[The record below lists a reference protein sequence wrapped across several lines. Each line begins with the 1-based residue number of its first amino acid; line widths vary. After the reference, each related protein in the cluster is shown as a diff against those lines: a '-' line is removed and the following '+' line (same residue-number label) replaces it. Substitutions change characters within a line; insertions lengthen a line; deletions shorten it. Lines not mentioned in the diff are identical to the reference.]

1 MGLFSSIGKFVGGA
15 LKVAGDILPGPI
27 GTVAGIAGGAI
38 APSRPR
44 IPAAPTAPMVSYG
57 RPAPQISPIDR
68 ITGKTD
74 ATTVSGILSN
84 TIRYSPFA
92 GAANAVSDFTGYP
105 IAQGY
110 AQAPAH
116 QGGGGLQL
124 GGMTSDLMS
133 VTYKQE
139 ARAPKGYRVHT
150 VTDSTAP
157 LVGLQPG
164 SKVAVRLGSTAAR
177 MLGVKRSKKPV
188 LSVTESEALRRAAR
202 AQKKVARVAKGAGL
216 HVYTSARSNRSCT
229 TKK

>member
-27 GTVAGIAGGAI
+27 GAVAGIAGGAI

-44 IPAAPTAPMVSYG
+44 PPAAPMVSYG
-57 RPAPQISPIDR
+57 SPAPQISPIDR

-110 AQAPAH
+110 AAAPAY

-133 VTYKQE
+133 VSYKQE

-216 HVYTSARSNRSCT
+216 HVYTSARSTRSCS